1 MAYPSLAGVALALAA
16 LASPALATVEASP
29 PAAVQVLPLGPVTP
43 QAAPTQSQYLVRY
56 IIPPHITLAVH
67 RHEGTQIGF
76 IVSGRLT
83 YSVVR
88 GAVDVFRNETDGS
101 VKRIDTVRSGQR
113 RILTPGQWVVERSD
127 DVHYAAN
134 LTDEPVVLFT
144 STLLRQGAPLAT
156 PVPP

>member
-1 MAYPSLAGVALALAA
+1 VSALAMAA
-16 LASPALATVEASP
+16 APASATVEANP

-56 IIPPHITLAVH
+56 VIPPRVTLAVH

-88 GAVDVFRNETDGS
+88 GAVEVFRSDADG
-101 VKRIDTVRSGQR
+101 KPRQIDTVTSGQR
-113 RILTPGQWVVERSD
+113 RVLTPGQWVVERID

-156 PVPP
+156 PVSP